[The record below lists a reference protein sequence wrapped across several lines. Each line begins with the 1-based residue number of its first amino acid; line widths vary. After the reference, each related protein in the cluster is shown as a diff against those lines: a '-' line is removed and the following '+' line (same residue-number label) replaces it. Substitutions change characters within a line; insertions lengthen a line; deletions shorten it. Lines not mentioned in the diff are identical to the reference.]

1 MKTSRKINKYK
12 LLERTNTAQAQ
23 QCYRYPISPS
33 IELQG
38 GASETEGST
47 VEKGKERWRGKGMH
61 VQQSR
66 NIDEKKIR
74 G

>member
-1 MKTSRKINKYK
+1 MRTSRKINKYE

-23 QCYRYPISPS
+23 ECYRQLRSPS

-38 GASETEGST
+38 GIRETEDGT
-47 VEKGKERWRGKGMH
+47 LERTKERWRGKGMH
-61 VQQSR
+61 GQLSC
-66 NIDEKKIR
+66 NIEGKTP